1 MTISLLTPTRA
12 FTMEND
18 TTFERYKQQNKSET
32 KEETLK
38 NAGEACWRWLT
49 SKEAL
54 DKADRATP
62 LIDMITREMGDE
74 LDELLMT
81 SMGSGIELNHMMVP
95 RSPVWRKV
103 YEAYVEKLKEFIAK
117 KFTMELS
124 EDANTARV
132 NETILR
138 KIEWVTMRHQ
148 GRRERPFPLL
158 TKSLLPRLVDVLQ
171 RVQNA
176 IAEVSLVLVNDD

>member
-1 MTISLLTPTRA
+1 MISLVTPTKA

-18 TTFERYKQQNKSET
+18 AMFEKYQEQNKLGK
-32 KEETLK
+32 KEQTVK

-49 SKEAL
+49 AKEAL
-54 DKADRATP
+54 EKADRAMP
-62 LIDMITREMGDE
+62 LVDMITREMAEE
-74 LDELLMT
+74 LDELLTT

-95 RSPVWRKV
+95 RSEVWHDA
-103 YEAYVEKLKEFIAK
+103 YEAYVEKLKEFIEK
-117 KFTMELS
+117 KFTMELC
-124 EDANTARV
+124 EDENRVRV

-138 KIEWVTMRHQ
+138 KVEWVTMRHR

-158 TKSLLPRLVDVLQ
+158 TKSLLPRLADVLK

-176 IAEVSLVLVNDD
+176 IAEVSVGLVYD